1 MFCLFFKM
9 YYTYQIT
16 REKEKEHI
24 LSTTFTLSNYHNIF
38 TVVGDN
44 PTN

>member
-9 YYTYQIT
+9 YYTNQIM
-16 REKEKEHI
+16 RKRKEHT
-24 LSTTFTLSNYHNIF
+24 LSTTFTLSSYHNIF